1 MELSS
6 GIRKLLSGVKIN
18 KSTPFNLNSMP
29 YHCYQDVSNL
39 QCYQND
45 FSKLEELTRVLAN
58 MDAINGK
65 LVDTISNSTIFDEQI
80 KHDMCTFKSLARAF
94 IGSPPVQHKMK
105 HVLVSTMGT
114 QNEPFSPF
122 SQAREREPIVI
133 DNLAKVSNFLDVS
146 TQQRKVVRFK
156 VCPQATQ
163 HRILIGT
170 LKEVL
175 NNFKV
180 DLDALDSQG
189 LDKDTIMG
197 QQIVLTCLKFL
208 TEAAVS
214 NEPESNS
221 WMRLSPS
228 NNVNTSGSRK
238 WEDVLEMF
246 NDLIKYFRAET
257 RLKLHVAKAEVMK
270 EGLLQIKD
278 ILIDNSIGYKEARHQ
293 ERLVQKKLSKTLGH
307 SSRCLFTL
315 LLYYL
320 FGRVSD
326 IEVDM
331 AGGVYKS
338 GSDNKNWLCLGRILT
353 SDSEKMIG
361 RGVKQLDKAPSLFKF
376 VWETAEMKD
385 DLDLEGHLWCV
396 GEHNRMLRQL
406 YMSIFT
412 KLFNLYSMIFIL
424 SIAFVVTNKY
434 SIANYLVYVPIFT
447 EPEQGAFQVSSIP
460 PTIKRLE
467 LLFSPDYEALYFPFM
482 NYLLSS
488 CCPNS
493 ISFSFR
499 SYVHGKA
506 FIQSVVHKKKM

>member
-1 MELSS
+1 MLKLLRSQNEVMALSS
-6 GIRKLLSGVKIN
+6 GIRKLLSGVKTN
-18 KSTPFNLNSMP
+18 KSTPFDLNSMH

-45 FSKLEELTRVLAN
+45 FSKLEELTHLLAN
-58 MDAINGK
+58 VDAINGK
-65 LVDTISNSTIFDEQI
+65 LVDTISSSTIFDDQI
-80 KHDMCTFKSLARAF
+80 KQDMCTFKSLVRAV
-94 IGSPPVQHKMK
+94 IGSPLVQHKMK

-114 QNEPFSPF
+114 QNESFSPF
-122 SQAREREPIVI
+122 SQAREREPLVI

-146 TQQRKVVRFK
+146 AQQRKVVRFK

-180 DLDALDSQG
+180 DLDAFDSQG

-214 NEPESNS
+214 NEPESTS

-228 NNVNTSGSRK
+228 RDVNPSSSRK

-246 NDLIKYFRAET
+246 NDLIEYFRGET

-278 ILIDNSIGYKEARHQ
+278 ILIDNSIGYKETRHQ
-293 ERLVQKKLSKTLGH
+293 ENLVRKKLSKTLGH

-338 GSDNKNWLCLGRILT
+338 GSDNKNWLCMGRILT
-353 SDSEKMIG
+353 SDSEKMVG
-361 RGVKQLDKAPSLFKF
+361 RGVKQLDRALGLFKF
-376 VWETAEMKD
+376 VWETAEMKGQ
-385 DLDLEGHLWCV
+385 LDLQGHLWCV
-396 GEHNRMLRQL
+396 GEHNRVLR
-406 YMSIFT
+406 YRGNT
-412 KLFNLYSMIFIL
+412 
-424 SIAFVVTNKY
+424 
-434 SIANYLVYVPIFT
+434 
-447 EPEQGAFQVSSIP
+447 
-460 PTIKRLE
+460 
-467 LLFSPDYEALYFPFM
+467 YF
-482 NYLLSS
+482 L
-488 CCPNS
+488 
-493 ISFSFR
+493 
-499 SYVHGKA
+499 HG
-506 FIQSVVHKKKM
+506 ICL

>member
-6 GIRKLLSGVKIN
+6 GIRKLLSGVKTN

-39 QCYQND
+39 QCYQSD
-45 FSKLEELTRVLAN
+45 FSKLEELIRVLAN
-58 MDAINGK
+58 VDAINGK
-65 LVDTISNSTIFDEQI
+65 LVDTISNSTIFYEQI
-80 KHDMCTFKSLARAF
+80 KHDMCTFKSLVRAF

-105 HVLVSTMGT
+105 QVLVSTMGT

-146 TQQRKVVRFK
+146 TQQRKVVRLK

-163 HRILIGT
+163 HRILTGT

-214 NEPESNS
+214 NEPESTS

-228 NNVNTSGSRK
+228 KNVNTSGSRK

-246 NDLIKYFRAET
+246 NDLIEYFRAET

-307 SSRCLFTL
+307 SSGCLFTL

-331 AGGVYKS
+331 AGGVYES
-338 GSDNKNWLCLGRILT
+338 GSDNKNRLCMGRILT

-361 RGVKQLDKAPSLFKF
+361 RGVKQLDRALSLFKF
-376 VWETAEMKD
+376 VWETAEMKGH
-385 DLDLEGHLWCV
+385 LDLQGHLWCV
-396 GEHNRMLRQL
+396 GEHSRVLRMEDADVGYEIFHLPLIATNHTNARSTNSL
-406 YMSIFT
+406 Y
-412 KLFNLYSMIFIL
+412 LD
-424 SIAFVVTNKY
+424 
-434 SIANYLVYVPIFT
+434 
-447 EPEQGAFQVSSIP
+447 SSENMP
-460 PTIKRLE
+460 
-467 LLFSPDYEALYFPFM
+467 
-482 NYLLSS
+482 
-488 CCPNS
+488 
-493 ISFSFR
+493 
-499 SYVHGKA
+499 
-506 FIQSVVHKKKM
+506 